1 MTITGGSSL
10 PKDDI
15 DRMVREAEEHAAE
28 DKKRRESAETR
39 NQAEQ
44 LVYSIEKL
52 IKDNEDKLPED
63 VKNEVQGDVD
73 GLKTALAG
81 DDDEAVKTAYEKL
94 SSSQQKLGEAIY
106 SSAQPTETP
115 ADGAGD
121 GQQAGESSSDD
132 EDVID
137 AEVVEDEEKK

>member
-1 MTITGGSSL
+1 
-10 PKDDI
+10 
-15 DRMVREAEEHAAE
+15 
-28 DKKRRESAETR
+28 
-39 NQAEQ
+39 
-44 LVYSIEKL
+44 
-52 IKDNEDKLPED
+52 
-63 VKNEVQGDVD
+63 VD

-115 ADGAGD
+115 AGEAGD